1 MQNNKTI
8 DKKTKEF
15 VANNSCTGKIY
26 PSRLKKQSE
35 SENLL
40 KLIEVAFANGMLSG
54 LRVKDTTFDELAQ
67 DYINDYKMNERK
79 SLFRAEI
86 NVMHLEKHFKD
97 YKSTHIDTQTIQ
109 KYISHRKE
117 QGASNGTINRE
128 LSALKRMFSLG
139 KKNTPPK
146 VVSIP
151 EIPKLREHN
160 VRRGFFEFEQYE
172 QLKEALP
179 DYLKPVFA
187 IAYLTGMRKGEILS
201 LTWDQVDI
209 LDQRITLDA
218 DNTKNGESRNIYLT
232 GELLEIILGQKKL
245 RDTKYPQCKYVF
257 FRNGEKIK
265 YFRKSWHKACIETGL
280 NGKLFHDCR
289 RTAIRSMVRAGV
301 PEKVA
306 MKISGHK
313 TRSVFERYNIINEED
328 LRIACERTSRAHEEN
343 KALLSRAKSSQNSLT
358 VVNPKD

>member
-1 MQNNKTI
+1 MQNDKKIELMETI
-8 DKKTKEF
+8 HKKTKAF
-15 VANNSCTGKIY
+15 VAKNLCTGNIY
-26 PSRLKKQSE
+26 PSHSKKQSE

-40 KLIEVAFANGMLSG
+40 KLIEAALANGILSN
-54 LRVKDTTFDELAQ
+54 LCIKDVTFDELAR
-67 DYINDYKMNERK
+67 DYIADYKINERR

-86 NVMHLEKHFKD
+86 NVMHLEKHFKGFKVS
-97 YKSTHIDTQTIQ
+97 YIDTQAIQ
-109 KYISHRKE
+109 TYISHRKD

-151 EIPKLREHN
+151 EIPRLRERN
-160 VRRGFFEFEQYE
+160 VRKGFFEFDQYE
-172 QLKEALP
+172 RLKEALP

-187 IAYLTGMRKGEILS
+187 IAYLTGMRKAEILS
-201 LTWDQVDI
+201 LTWNQVNIFD
-209 LDQRITLDA
+209 RKITLDA
-218 DNTKNGESRNIYLT
+218 EITKNEESRNIYLT
-232 GELLEIILGQKKL
+232 GELLEIILNQKKL
-245 RDTKYPQCKYVF
+245 RDTKYPQCEYVF

-265 YFRKSWHKACIETGL
+265 YFRKSWRKACIETGL

-343 KALLSRAKSSQNSLT
+343 KALLSRSLSSQN
-358 VVNPKD
+358 